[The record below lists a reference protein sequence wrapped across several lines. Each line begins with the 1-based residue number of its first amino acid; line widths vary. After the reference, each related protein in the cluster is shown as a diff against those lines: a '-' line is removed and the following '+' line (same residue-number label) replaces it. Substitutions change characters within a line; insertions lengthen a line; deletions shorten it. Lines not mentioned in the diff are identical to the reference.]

1 MTTALL
7 EISGCYRTFQAGEQQ
22 LTVLKDVNLSIDRGE
37 MVAIVGASGSGKS
50 TLMNILGCLDKPSKG
65 AYFINGQDTS
75 TMDVDELA
83 QLRREHFGFIFQ
95 RYHLLGD
102 LTAIGNVEVPA
113 VYAGKERTVRKDRAE
128 HLLTRLGLGDRLDH
142 KPNQLS
148 GGQQQRVSV
157 ARALMNGGDVILAD
171 EPTGA
176 LDSHSGEEMMQ
187 LLQELHSDGHTII
200 IVTHDMHVAQYADRI
215 IEIKDGVI
223 ISDERSQDK
232 QTAKPQSLASQHSS
246 SQNTTSQN
254 TAPQKPNGTV
264 IAKTVAAKD
273 SSRARVA
280 SWDRYVEALKMAL
293 VAMSTHR
300 LRTFLTML
308 GIIIGIASVV
318 SVVALGEGSQQ
329 AILKSISSMGTNTI
343 DIRPGSGFGD
353 RRSARVRTLTA
364 TDANALK
371 NLPYVDSVTPSIGSS
386 ATVRFGNKAVSASV
400 NGVGP
405 EFFRVRGYEL
415 AQGQFWDDA
424 SVATLAQDAVIDDN
438 TRKELFPNS
447 AGGNNSAIG
456 QVIFLG
462 DLPVRI
468 IGVTQPKESAF
479 GNSDALNVWVPYTT
493 VSGRMI
499 GKNYLDGIT
508 VRLDE
513 TVPSNAAEQGIIA
526 LLKMRHGTQDFFTI
540 NTDTIRQNIEKTT
553 ATMTLLIS
561 AIAVISLVVGGIGV
575 MNIMLVS
582 VTERTR
588 EIGVRMAVGARQ
600 SDILRQFLI
609 EAILVCLC
617 GGTLGIALSYL
628 IGVVFAQTGGSF
640 QMIYSTTS
648 IVAAF
653 ACSTLIGVLF
663 GFLPA
668 RNAAQLDPVDAL
680 ARE

>member
-7 EISGCYRTFQAGEQQ
+7 EISGCYRTFQAGDQL
-22 LTVLKDVNLSIDRGE
+22 LTVLKDVNLSIGRGE
-37 MVAIVGASGSGKS
+37 LVAIVGASGSGKS

-113 VYAGKERTVRKDRAE
+113 VYAGKERSARKLRAE

-176 LDSHSGEEMMQ
+176 LDSHSGEEMMR
-187 LLQELHSDGHTII
+187 LLQELHHDGHTII
-200 IVTHDMHVAQYADRI
+200 IVTHDMQVAQHADRI

-223 ISDERSQDK
+223 ISDEPNRSTRDNTDLQG
-232 QTAKPQSLASQHSS
+232 AH
-246 SQNTTSQN
+246 TTSAADLTQ
-254 TAPQKPNGTV
+254 TVKPT
-264 IAKTVAAKD
+264 
-273 SSRARVA
+273 RMA
-280 SWDRYVEALKMAL
+280 SWDRYIEAFKMAL
-293 VAMSTHR
+293 LAMSTHR

-318 SVVALGEGSQQ
+318 SVVALGEGSQRE
-329 AILKSISSMGTNTI
+329 ILKSISSMGTNTI

-353 RRSARVRTLTA
+353 RRSARVRTLTGN
-364 TDANALK
+364 DASALK
-371 NLPYVDSVTPSIGSS
+371 NLPYVDSVTPSISSS
-386 ATVRFGNKAVSASV
+386 ATVRFGNKAVSASI

-424 SVATLAQDAVIDDN
+424 SVTALAQDAVIDDN
-438 TRKELFPNS
+438 TRKEIFPD
-447 AGGNNSAIG
+447 GSAIG

-493 VSGRMI
+493 VSGRMV
-499 GKNYLDGIT
+499 GKKYLDGIT

-513 TVPSNAAEQGIIA
+513 SVPSNAAEQGIIS

-553 ATMTLLIS
+553 ATMTLLVS
-561 AIAVISLVVGGIGV
+561 AIAVISLIVGGIGV

-609 EAILVCLC
+609 EAVLVCLC
-617 GGTLGIALSYL
+617 GGALGIALAYL
-628 IGVVFAQTGGSF
+628 IGVVFASAGGSF

-668 RNAAQLDPVDAL
+668 RNAARLDPVDAL

>member
-22 LTVLKDVNLSIDRGE
+22 LTVLKDVNLSIGRGE

-113 VYAGKERTVRKDRAE
+113 VYAGKERTMRKDRAE

-223 ISDERSQDK
+223 ISDERSLDK
-232 QTAKPQSLASQHSS
+232 QTAKPQTS
-246 SQNTTSQN
+246 TSQSSTLQN
-254 TAPQKPNGTV
+254 MAPQKPSGTV
-264 IAKTVAAKD
+264 VAKTVAAKD

-280 SWDRYVEALKMAL
+280 SLDRYVEALKMAL

-447 AGGNNSAIG
+447 AADNNSAIG

-493 VSGRMI
+493 VSGRMV

-513 TVPSNAAEQGIIA
+513 TVPSNAAEQGIIT

>member
-22 LTVLKDVNLSIDRGE
+22 LTVLKDVNLSIGRGE

-232 QTAKPQSLASQHSS
+232 QTAKPQSSTL
-246 SQNTTSQN
+246 QN

-264 IAKTVAAKD
+264 VAKTVAAKD

-447 AGGNNSAIG
+447 AGANNSAIG

>member
-22 LTVLKDVNLSIDRGE
+22 LTVLKDVNLSIGRGE

-200 IVTHDMHVAQYADRI
+200 IVTHDMNVAQYADRI

-232 QTAKPQSLASQHSS
+232 QTAKPQSSTLKNTASQ
-246 SQNTTSQN
+246 
-254 TAPQKPNGTV
+254 KV
-264 IAKTVAAKD
+264 LAKD

-438 TRKELFPNS
+438 TRKELFPSS

-540 NTDTIRQNIEKTT
+540 NTDTIRQNIEKP
-553 ATMTLLIS
+553 
-561 AIAVISLVVGGIGV
+561 
-575 MNIMLVS
+575 
-582 VTERTR
+582 
-588 EIGVRMAVGARQ
+588 Q
-600 SDILRQFLI
+600 Q
-609 EAILVCLC
+609 
-617 GGTLGIALSYL
+617 
-628 IGVVFAQTGGSF
+628 
-640 QMIYSTTS
+640 
-648 IVAAF
+648 
-653 ACSTLIGVLF
+653 
-663 GFLPA
+663 P
-668 RNAAQLDPVDAL
+668 
-680 ARE
+680 